1 MDVKGSTPCRKER
14 GKEWGTHTLYII
26 FIIRQQRE
34 IQEGFVGAWG
44 TGSFENDD
52 AADWVAGLGT
62 IEPDDLTKIL
72 VQAADDPAYL
82 EAPAASAAVA
92 AGEVVA
98 ALNGSAAEG
107 APAAIVDWA
116 KKYPQALTP
125 ELRAVAVRA
134 LERVRRNSELKDL
147 WLEAD
152 GLNEWIAAIRELQG
166 RLGG

>member
-1 MDVKGSTPCRKER
+1 MGHPAERSRKWKSKSR
-14 GKEWGTHTLYII
+14 G
-26 FIIRQQRE
+26 FIIRERWAVE
-34 IQEGFVGAWG
+34 EGCVGAWG

-52 AADWVAGLGT
+52 AAGWVAGLGT
-62 IEPDDLTKIL
+62 IAPEDVMRIL
-72 VQAADDPAYL
+72 VQAADDPGYL
-82 EAPAASAAVA
+82 EAPAAYIAVA

-107 APAAIVDWA
+107 APAGVVDWA
-116 KKYPQALTP
+116 KKYPQGLSE
-125 ELRAVAVRA
+125 ELRSVAIRA

-152 GLNEWIAAIRELQG
+152 GLNDWIAAIRELQG